1 MVASLRWP
9 GLSALLNGSA
19 LTYLV
24 MSISAC
30 SWLNV
35 GTSMS
40 FSPTTSGTDPARM
53 AVASWLVSSLGGVRC
68 RTTLRFLWVALNLE
82 TSALAGPEVACRSQK
97 CTTPVAP
104 TPNVV
109 EEDVDDVPDEP
120 HAAAA
125 SAVAAATART

>member
-1 MVASLRWP
+1 
-9 GLSALLNGSA
+9 
-19 LTYLV
+19 
-24 MSISAC
+24 
-30 SWLNV
+30 
-35 GTSMS
+35 MS

-68 RTTLRFLWVALNLE
+68 RTTLRFLWVALNLA
-82 TSALAGPEVACRSQK
+82 TSAFAGPEVACRSQK
-97 CTTPVAP
+97 CTVPVAP

-125 SAVAAATART
+125 SAVAAATASTPRRLVLTALPGLCPGLTAGAPRPKRPCISIAS